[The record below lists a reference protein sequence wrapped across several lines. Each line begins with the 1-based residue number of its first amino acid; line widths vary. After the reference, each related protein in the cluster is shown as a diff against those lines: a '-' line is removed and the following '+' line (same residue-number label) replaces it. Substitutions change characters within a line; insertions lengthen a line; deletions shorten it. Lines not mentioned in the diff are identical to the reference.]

1 MEKKCNMKKNSA
13 LQIVKNSLIYF
24 FLSVIALIL
33 LSPMLLMLLRS
44 FMTSDQIYLEE
55 LLFPTFLNKES
66 YKEALNPVFLKFIG
80 NTFFVL
86 IFNIIGVP
94 LSAGMCAFAFSI
106 LKWKGQSLV
115 FACVM
120 ATLLLPSVVTQIP
133 LFAQYYAIGWI
144 NTYLPLIVPGF
155 LGGGAVNI
163 FLTRQF
169 MKGIPREVIEASEV
183 DGASKLRIFFMIVM
197 PLCKTIIV
205 YIAVMTF
212 FGVWNDFMGPLLY
225 LQNENKYTLA
235 VGVYYTM
242 IEGATSFNYTA
253 NVKMAVGVVLF
264 IPPLILFSFFQKLIM
279 QGVAT
284 SGLKV

>member
-1 MEKKCNMKKNSA
+1 MKRNSL

-24 FLSVIALIL
+24 FLSLIALIL

-55 LLFPTFLNKES
+55 LLFPVFFNKQS
-66 YKEALNPVFLKFIG
+66 YIEALNPVFLKFIG
-80 NTFFVL
+80 NTFYVL

-94 LSAGMCAFAFSI
+94 LSAGMCAFAFSV
-106 LKWKGQSLV
+106 LKWKGQSFV

-183 DGASKLRIFFMIVM
+183 DGASKLHIFFMIVM

-225 LQNENKYTLA
+225 LQDENKYTLA

-264 IPPLILFSFFQKLIM
+264 IPPLILFSVFQKLIM

>member
-1 MEKKCNMKKNSA
+1 M
-13 LQIVKNSLIYF
+13 
-24 FLSVIALIL
+24 IALIL

-55 LLFPTFLNKES
+55 LLFPVFLNKQS
-66 YKEALNPVFLKFIG
+66 YIEALNPVFLKFIG
-80 NTFFVL
+80 NTFYVL

-94 LSAGMCAFAFSI
+94 LSAGMCAFAFSV
-106 LKWKGQSLV
+106 LKWKGQSFV

-225 LQNENKYTLA
+225 LQDENKYTLA

-264 IPPLILFSFFQKLIM
+264 IPPLILFSVFQKLIM